1 MNAEQLWETTMNPA
15 YRTLLKVTVDD
26 ASQAAKTFE
35 MLMGD
40 EVPPRT
46 RFIQTHAHEVRNL
59 DI

>member
-1 MNAEQLWETTMNPA
+1 MGNNHDPA